1 MPGLCH
7 QHYKITT
14 AHRQFTEQ
22 DASLKAFIYIYIYIC
37 VCVLLTWNAMSR
49 RGIVISLTIA

>member
-22 DASLKAFIYIYIYIC
+22 DASLKAFIYIYM
-37 VCVLLTWNAMSR
+37 CVLLHGMQ
-49 RGIVISLTIA
+49 

>member
-22 DASLKAFIYIYIYIC
+22 DASLKAFIYIYIYMC